1 MLKEREAQIEMKK
14 IMEEMRKEQEDELKE
29 HIKLIHLEKEK
40 AENEKFLKKQ
50 MELDKVTEFNRKK

>member
-1 MLKEREAQIEMKK
+1 
-14 IMEEMRKEQEDELKE
+14 MEEMRKEQEDELKE
-29 HIKLIHLEKEK
+29 HIRSIHLEKEK

>member
-29 HIKLIHLEKEK
+29 HIRSIHLEKEK

>member
-29 HIKLIHLEKEK
+29 HIRSIHLEKEK

-50 MELDKVTEFNRKK
+50 T